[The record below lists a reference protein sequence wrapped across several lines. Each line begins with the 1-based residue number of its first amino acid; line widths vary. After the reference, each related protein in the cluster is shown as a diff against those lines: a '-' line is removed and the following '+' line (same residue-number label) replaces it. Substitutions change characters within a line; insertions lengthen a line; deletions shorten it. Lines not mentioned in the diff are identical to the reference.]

1 MLPLLLTLAVS
12 QQAFLP
18 VTGCGFGVD
27 TGGVSSAS
35 TGSNASPVARHGERA
50 GSAHVRLITRYR
62 RPPGSVD
69 PDGTPLT
76 RGGAGD
82 ELGHQTRWSRATQ
95 HINRE
100 AEWEELQLSRNLQK
114 PPVSW
119 ASLALFG

>member
-1 MLPLLLTLAVS
+1 MHPRSPGMESAPGPHT
-12 QQAFLP
+12 
-18 VTGCGFGVD
+18 
-27 TGGVSSAS
+27 SAS
-35 TGSNASPVARHGERA
+35 SRATETPTERLVL
-50 GSAHVRLITRYR
+50 G
-62 RPPGSVD
+62 GSVD

-95 HINRE
+95 HINRA